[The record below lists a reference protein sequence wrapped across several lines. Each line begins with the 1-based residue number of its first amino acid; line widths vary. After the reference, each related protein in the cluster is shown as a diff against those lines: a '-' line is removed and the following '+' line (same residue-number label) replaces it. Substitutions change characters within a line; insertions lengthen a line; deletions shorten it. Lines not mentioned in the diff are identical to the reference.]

1 MWRNRVD
8 EFAQVSRKGTGEEE
22 DRWKGKEIE
31 KFPHFSSEGRASGCE
46 REMEV
51 RVWRV
56 RRRRRSRNRAEE
68 EEEEGRNRGCIFQR
82 IIDE

>member
-8 EFAQVSRKGTGEEE
+8 EFAQESRKATEEE
-22 DRWKGKEIE
+22 EEEERWKGKEIE
-31 KFPHFSSEGRASGCE
+31 KFPHFSSEGGASGCE

-56 RRRRRSRNRAEE
+56 RRRRRSKNKA
-68 EEEEGRNRGCIFQR
+68 EEEEGRNRGCIFHR
-82 IIDE
+82 K